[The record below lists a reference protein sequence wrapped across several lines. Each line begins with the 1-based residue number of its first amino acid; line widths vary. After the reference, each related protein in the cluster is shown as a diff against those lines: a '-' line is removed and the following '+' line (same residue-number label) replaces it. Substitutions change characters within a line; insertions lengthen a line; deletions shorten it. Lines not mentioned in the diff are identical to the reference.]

1 MILSKHLLTIKN
13 FFKNSSADFR
23 ISCYFAI
30 FVILPLYALYSYL
43 SIDYILGMNMS
54 DSFKEKVFIFKKG
67 INNEKLFRDE
77 IVYAIPPKNIYVP
90 KGKMIIK
97 KIACLGGD
105 TLEVKGK
112 DYFCNS
118 KLIATAQTLD
128 SRKREIKQF
137 SFSKGIIQNNYFFIV
152 GMAPNSFDS
161 RYFGL
166 ISAKD
171 IKGISIWKF

>member
-1 MILSKHLLTIKN
+1 MILSKHFLKIKN

-30 FVILPLYALYSYL
+30 FVILPLYTLYSCL
-43 SIDYILGMNMS
+43 SINYILGLNMS

-67 INNEKLFRDE
+67 INEKLFRDE
-77 IVYAIPPKNIYVP
+77 IVYAIPPQNIYVP

-97 KIACLGGD
+97 KIACLPGN

-128 SRKREIKQF
+128 SKKREIKQF
-137 SFSKGIIQNNYFFIV
+137 YFSKGVIPNNYFFIV